1 VSYAD
6 RLNRLGASLEPAG
19 VDAMLVTDP
28 VNVRYLCGYD
38 GSNGLLV
45 VRPGGAVFLT
55 DFRYLERARDMEDF
69 LDVRQA
75 TVDLVKAAAAQIGEY
90 APDAE
95 RIGFEA
101 ANMTVARQGLLDE
114 AGIQSVALTDV
125 CEQLRLVK
133 DDGELEAVRRSA
145 ALIQPVLE
153 ALAAEGLTGRTE
165 RAVAWRVR
173 ELFHQGGAQDISFDT
188 IVASGAAG
196 ALPHAVPRDVEIAP
210 NTLVT
215 VDLGCILD
223 GYCSDCTRTFATG
236 DLPDELAGAYAL
248 CLEAQLAGMA
258 GIRAGITGAEADGIV
273 RGVIEAAG
281 HGDHFQHG
289 TGHGVGLD
297 IHEGPRL
304 GKTGTATLEP
314 GMIVTVEPGIYL
326 PGVGGVRIEDLA
338 IVTPEGLE
346 RLTGYPKELTVC
358 G

>member
-1 VSYAD
+1 MSFAD
-6 RLNRLGASLEPAG
+6 RLARLGAALEPAG

-28 VNVRYLCGYD
+28 VNLRYLCGYD
-38 GSNGLLV
+38 GSNGLIV
-45 VRPGGAVFLT
+45 ARPDGAVFLT
-55 DFRYLERARDMEDF
+55 DFRYLDGARPMEAF
-69 LDVRQA
+69 LDLRQA

-90 APDAE
+90 APGAE
-95 RIGFEA
+95 RIGFES
-101 ANMTVARQGLLDE
+101 ANMTVARHGLLDE
-114 AGIQSVALTDV
+114 AGIQSVPVTDV
-125 CEQLRLVK
+125 VEQLRLVK
-133 DDGELEAVRRSA
+133 EDAELDAIRASA

-153 ALAAEGLTGRTE
+153 ALVEGGLVGRRE
-165 RAVAWRVR
+165 RDVAWRVR
-173 ELFHQGGAQDISFDT
+173 ELFHEGGAENVSFDT
-188 IVASGAAG
+188 IVASGEAG
-196 ALPHAVPRDVEIAP
+196 AQPHATPRDTEIAP

-215 VDLGCILD
+215 IDLGCILG

-236 DLPDELAGAYAL
+236 DLPDELAAAYEL
-248 CLEAQLAGMA
+248 CLEAQLAGMD
-258 GIRAGITGAEADGIV
+258 GIRAGITGAEADAIV

-326 PGVGGVRIEDLA
+326 TGVGGVRIEDLA
-338 IVTPEGLE
+338 IVTTAGLE
-346 RLTGYPKELTVC
+346 RLTGYPKELIVC